1 MEAQERERLQREK
14 DIAAFGSPAD
24 SPAKSDPVLA
34 KSLGH
39 RRQES
44 NSSVGRGWKPEGET
58 EHASRIADPML
69 QQMEIIRGYI
79 RQARQAQRLDEVA
92 MLEQNLRDLQ
102 LEYTRQQQQSK
113 DESWQLS
120 VSAADCCNLDWFDL

>member
-14 DIAAFGSPAD
+14 DLSSFSPTPD
-24 SPAKSDPVLA
+24 SPARSDHVVA
-34 KSLGH
+34 KSRGH
-39 RRQES
+39 RREESTAS

-79 RQARQAQRLDEVA
+79 RQAKQAQRLDEVT

-102 LEYTRQQQQSK
+102 LEYSRQRHGNEDS
-113 DESWQLS
+113 
-120 VSAADCCNLDWFDL
+120 

>member
-1 MEAQERERLQREK
+1 
-14 DIAAFGSPAD
+14 
-24 SPAKSDPVLA
+24 
-34 KSLGH
+34 
-39 RRQES
+39 
-44 NSSVGRGWKPEGET
+44 
-58 EHASRIADPML
+58 ML

-113 DESWQLS
+113 DES
-120 VSAADCCNLDWFDL
+120 

>member
-1 MEAQERERLQREK
+1 MEAQEWERFQREK
-14 DIAAFGSPAD
+14 DGSAVASLAD
-24 SPAKSDPVLA
+24 APAKPEPAAAML
-34 KSLGH
+34 LGH

-44 NSSVGRGWKPEGET
+44 NGSVGRGWKPEGKT

-79 RQARQAQRLDEVA
+79 RQAKQAHRLDEVS

-102 LEYTRQQQQSK
+102 LEYTRQRQGN
-113 DESWQLS
+113 DES
-120 VSAADCCNLDWFDL
+120 

>member
-14 DIAAFGSPAD
+14 DISASTSPAD
-24 SPAKSDPVLA
+24 SPAKSDPIAA

-39 RRQES
+39 RRQESSAS

-79 RQARQAQRLDEVA
+79 RQARQAQRLDEVT

-102 LEYTRQQQQSK
+102 LEYIRQQQSP
-113 DESWQLS
+113 DES
-120 VSAADCCNLDWFDL
+120 